1 MFPMTRCRDACL
13 GFLLVLVLAGCAS
26 PVGTQRI
33 PLTVYATSA
42 AYPWLESAYECT
54 PSDAAIVL
62 SDDPR
67 ADLLIRLGEPGQL
80 VTPAYRIGTEE
91 LMVVTHPQAG
101 VGGLT
106 ASEVEALFAGQARN
120 WSEVGGAN
128 LPVEVWAYDR
138 TVDLQLELDRAILHG
153 RPVSSLARL
162 AVTAQHMSDSVG
174 ALPGSIGLLSRRW
187 KAGNTH
193 EALVIA
199 TVPVLAITREEP
211 VGALARLIECMQAA
225 Q

>member
-1 MFPMTRCRDACL
+1 MMIRPSPYLMLALILT
-13 GFLLVLVLAGCAS
+13 LAGCTPLADA
-26 PVGTQRI
+26 QRVS
-33 PLTVYATSA
+33 LTVYATSA
-42 AYPWLESAYECT
+42 AYPWLETAYDCT

-62 SDDPR
+62 SDDPQ

-91 LMVVTHPQAG
+91 VVIVTHPQAG
-101 VGGLT
+101 VGTLT
-106 ASEVEALFAGQARN
+106 ASEAGALFAGQARN
-120 WSEVGGAN
+120 WSEVGGSDQ
-128 LPVEVWAYDR
+128 PVEIWAFGP

-174 ALPGSIGLLSRRW
+174 TVPGSIGLLSRRW

-199 TVPVLAITREEP
+199 TVPVLAITRTEP
-211 VGALARLIECMQAA
+211 AGALARLIECMQAA